1 MNKLTIEPSPDEA
14 AALDPTRHRRKCSV
28 CKHPERS
35 AIEEEFLDWRSPQ
48 AIGAHYGI
56 HKNSIYCHAH
66 AMGLFVRR
74 RGNMRS
80 ALEILIEQAEHARI
94 TGQTI
99 INAVRALSCLQDD
112 GRWVEPPTHV
122 IYSVERFVHP
132 DEGRAEAGS
141 SIPGGPTHTM
151 DAYAANS
158 GGIHRNSAGRF
169 MGVPPE
175 ISQGSSQPDEILI
188 VSPNIR
194 NRANSMETK
203 EEVKV

>member
-1 MNKLTIEPSPDEA
+1 MNKLITESGPDEA
-14 AALDPTRHRRKCSV
+14 AALDPNRHRRKCSV
-28 CKHPERS
+28 CKHPERE
-35 AIEEEFLDWRSPQ
+35 AIEDEFLEWRSPQ

-80 ALEILIEQAEHARI
+80 ALEILIEQAEHARL

-99 INAVRALSCLQDD
+99 INALRAYSCLQDD

-122 IYSVERFVHP
+122 IYSVERSVHP
-132 DEGRAEAGS
+132 DAGRAGA
-141 SIPGGPTHTM
+141 GPTHPI
-151 DAYAANS
+151 DAYPANS
-158 GGIHRNSAGRF
+158 GGIPRNSAGRF

-175 ISQGSSQPDEILI
+175 ISQDSPQPDEILI

-194 NRANSMETK
+194 NDANPMETN